1 MTVGGLRGP
10 PKRPFLAIFGH
21 IWPWVALPA
30 SNWLNTGWTRLNI
43 VAHIW
48 GAHWDPFAPTKMTLE
63 GLRGPLKQP
72 YFSHI
77 WQYLAIFGHSGLPF
91 PHGAIFD
98 VSKGVHPAPQM
109 WDTMFNLVQAVPN
122 QFEIARTAY
131 WQIWPNMT
139 KNGHFGGLL
148 GPPGPFGRVQRDPI
162 GPSKCE
168 ISFSILFIQY
178 PTHLGQLGPPMGIYG
193 QIWLKMAVLG
203 AFQGPQGHFWWTHKG
218 LAQMGPLQTKFLTQ
232 MCPLNFWDLNQITL
246 IYTLLL
252 QIQLCR
258 EHALFEGH
266 FWPKF
271 CDRGH

>member
-1 MTVGGLRGP
+1 MCPKGSIP
-10 PKRPFLAIFGH
+10 P
-21 IWPWVALPA
+21 
-30 SNWLNTGWTRLNI
+30 
-43 VAHIW
+43 
-48 GAHWDPFAPTKMTLE
+48 
-63 GLRGPLKQP
+63 
-72 YFSHI
+72 
-77 WQYLAIFGHSGLPF
+77 
-91 PHGAIFD
+91 
-98 VSKGVHPAPQM
+98 PQI

-148 GPPGPFGRVQRDPI
+148 GPPGPFGRAQRDPI
-162 GPSKCE
+162 GPSRCE

-193 QIWLKMAVLG
+193 RIELKMAVLG

-218 LAQMGPLQTKFLTQ
+218 LAQMGPLQTKILTQ
-232 MCPLNFWDLNQITL
+232 MCPFNFWDLNQINM
-246 IYTLLL
+246 IYALLL

-258 EHALFEGH
+258 EHAFFDGH
-266 FWPKF
+266 FSPKF